1 MWQLIMS
8 ANDPPLLLPSWKPDQ
23 IANDTLERCMSELH
37 IPTVR
42 GRPSLLLHNLGEE
55 RTKLDKNC
63 DLQIPDIFLHGQ
75 HMYVTSDRSG
85 YF

>member
-1 MWQLIMS
+1 MRQLVMN
-8 ANDPPLLLPSWKPDQ
+8 ANKTPSLLPSWKPDQ
-23 IANDTLERCMSELH
+23 IVDDTLERHLSELH

-55 RTKLDKNC
+55 RTKLDTNR
-63 DLQIPDIFLHGQ
+63 ISRISDIFLHEQ
-75 HMYVTSDRSG
+75 HTYVTSGRSG